1 LDLER
6 KNSLPLKDQRL
17 LRMSVIGGRA
27 AENICSFQVF
37 RGLTLSNLPLEVLNL
52 HGQHFAAAG
61 DLATDAPA
69 ISPETGL
76 PCRLS

>member
-1 LDLER
+1 
-6 KNSLPLKDQRL
+6 
-17 LRMSVIGGRA
+17 MSVIGGR

-37 RGLTLSNLPLEVLNL
+37 RGLTLSNLLLEVLNL

-61 DLATDAPA
+61 DLASPA

-76 PCRLS
+76 PC